1 MKNLSTL
8 ATEVVAQLDK
18 DQLEKQAQVTYTNAQ
33 SLKTETGKM
42 LVKVAELLRIE
53 SQAKITY
60 TDLARFRKTYGIA
73 ESGDRAGGGR

>member
-60 TDLARFRKTYGIA
+60 TDLARFRKTYGI
-73 ESGDRAGGGR
+73 